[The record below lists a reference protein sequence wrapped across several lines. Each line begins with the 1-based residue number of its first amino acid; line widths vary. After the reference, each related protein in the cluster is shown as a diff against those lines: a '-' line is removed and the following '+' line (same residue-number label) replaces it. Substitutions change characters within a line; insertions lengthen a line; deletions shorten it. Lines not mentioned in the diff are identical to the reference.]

1 MDKCCAEE
9 HTEGAFG
16 AMLDRVLEIIDWS
29 MEYLPEREFSWSDA
43 FVGRHP
49 ATQYVYVVNIYSA
62 LYRKNN
68 LYCKISRF
76 LSSKRP
82 YVLGLV
88 GLMNIL
94 EYYIALWRKKT
105 LTLYDQNRL
114 YFCIFICYLS
124 VLFKVITGK

>member
-49 ATQYVYVVNIYSA
+49 ETQYVYVVNIYSA
-62 LYRKNN
+62 LDRKNN
-68 LYCKISRF
+68 
-76 LSSKRP
+76 
-82 YVLGLV
+82 
-88 GLMNIL
+88 
-94 EYYIALWRKKT
+94 
-105 LTLYDQNRL
+105 
-114 YFCIFICYLS
+114 
-124 VLFKVITGK
+124 